1 MIHLWFVLASLV
13 SPVLASS
20 CPSVA
25 ELEYSLHASRGA
37 TLPQQ
42 VVSGGRAWTG
52 FYMGA
57 SGRGC
62 VYTIRIQLR

>member
-1 MIHLWFVLASLV
+1 MTHVLLILASLV
-13 SPVLASS
+13 GPVWAGS
-20 CPSVA
+20 CPSVG
-25 ELEYSLHASRGA
+25 ELETSLHAHPGA

-62 VYTIRIQLR
+62 VYNIRVVLR